1 LTAGTIDFR
10 SHYLN
15 RQQIYNE
22 YIHGPLSSQS
32 LELMNVLAEKSYKA
46 IVVYPEAV
54 LWEPNQRPQHL
65 LIELAKRGYLC
76 FFCEASSGP
85 FSLREVEPSLFV
97 VQGEKHLLSV
107 LRSQSV
113 IVLCSWL
120 VQMAWADFLPHKTL
134 WYDILDQLDFFSLY
148 DDQMEQKHNQIV
160 KQADIV
166 TYSATALKRYVTDRS
181 DAVLLPNAARIEDF
195 LSPAVS
201 VPEDLAPI
209 VATGSPIIG
218 YFGAVEEWFATHL
231 VKGLAARRPDWQF
244 VILGHIGIDETK
256 LQAPNIHLLG
266 MKPYRLLAQYGQF
279 FRVAIIPF
287 LVNDLTNSVSPVKF
301 YEYAS
306 LGLPIVSTPISEVLP
321 YQSDWVF
328 AARNIAGFE
337 AAIMKGLKP
346 EVARQAKKA
355 GRRLASQNQWAARA
369 DRIEELLLSRPSVW
383 QAFANYNSTGK
394 IAVMAT
400 TFLDFEGDK
409 FYSGG
414 AERYLIDLSRLFE
427 QKGYSLTIYQYG
439 NDPWIRR
446 FRGVDIVSLSRGGQH
461 AKELSIGVVKMY
473 SRLFHEQTAERSLL
487 NVYSAFFNAWPY
499 EIGHSSIGIIHG
511 VAWDNPASRYED
523 GSSFWE
529 TNRRFIEGAKLCGR
543 LVSVDNNSA
552 NWFQTIDYTLRN
564 KMKVIAN
571 YVDPA
576 EFYPHSDPQKSEDR
590 IVILYPRRLYH
601 ARGLQLV
608 LQVIDEILIKYP
620 QVDFHFCGQGET
632 DDIRMVKMKMNRW
645 PGRIKHYALPFD
657 NMSEAYNQADISL
670 IPTLYSEG
678 TSLSCLEAMSCGNA
692 VIATR
697 VGGLSDLVIHDYN
710 GLLIEPHA
718 HALKEAIADLIEN
731 PSKRAL
737 FKQRAQSVSQSFS
750 KQSWER
756 QWSKLIDSLLRD
768 KQNLR
773 VADGKSLLIE
783 IYLSSYPQNGGIVK
797 TIIRLLS
804 EGNLLYIKLKDGS
817 AAVRR
822 SSFGRLQW
830 MSWDENSHSA
840 PDIVIS
846 DRSAHA
852 DLQLNVQALFNEE
865 GELVW
870 M

>member
-1 LTAGTIDFR
+1 M
-10 SHYLN
+10 
-15 RQQIYNE
+15 
-22 YIHGPLSSQS
+22 
-32 LELMNVLAEKSYKA
+32 MNILAAKTYKA

-54 LWEPNQRPQHL
+54 LWEPNQRPQQL
-65 LIELAKRGYLC
+65 LKELAKRGYLC
-76 FFCEASSGP
+76 FFCETSVGP
-85 FSLREVEPSLFV
+85 FSLREAEPNLFI
-97 VQGEKHLLSV
+97 VQGEKYLLSV

-134 WYDILDQLDFFSLY
+134 WYDVLDQLEFLSLF

-166 TYSATALKRYVTDRS
+166 TYSAMALKRYVTDRS

-195 LSPAVS
+195 LSPAAS

-218 YFGAVEEWFATHL
+218 YYGAVEEWFATDL
-231 VKGLAARRPDWQF
+231 VEGLAAKRPDWQF
-244 VILGHIGIDETK
+244 VILGNIGIDKTK

-266 MKPYRLLAQYGQF
+266 MKPYRLLAQYGQYF
-279 FRVAIIPF
+279 HVAIIPF
-287 LVNDLTNSVSPVKF
+287 LINDLTNCISPVKF
-301 YEYAS
+301 FEYAS
-306 LGLPIVSTPISEVLP
+306 LGLPIVSTPISEMMP
-321 YQSDWVF
+321 YQADWVL
-328 AARNIAGFE
+328 AATEMDGFE
-337 AAIMKGLKP
+337 TAIMEGLKP
-346 EVARQAKKA
+346 EISSKAKEA
-355 GRRLASQNQWAARA
+355 GRILASRNQWAARVDLVEKRLMSKPA
-369 DRIEELLLSRPSVW
+369 VW
-383 QAFANYNSTGK
+383 QAFANHDSSGK

-414 AERYLIDLSRLFE
+414 AERYLIDLSQLFE
-427 QKGYSLTIYQYG
+427 QKGYSITIYQYG
-439 NDPWIRR
+439 NYAWIRR

-461 AKELSIGVVKMY
+461 AKELSIGAVKVY
-473 SRLFHEQTAERSLL
+473 SRLFHEQTAERSIL

-499 EIGHSSIGIIHG
+499 EKGSSSIGIIHG
-511 VAWDNPASRYED
+511 VAWDNPASRYQD

-529 TNRRFIEGAKLCGR
+529 MNRRFIEGAKLCGS

-552 NWFQTIDYTLRN
+552 NWFQTVDYSLRD
-564 KMKVIAN
+564 KIKVIAN
-571 YVDPA
+571 YVDPS
-576 EFYPHSDPQKSEDR
+576 EFYPSSDHEKPKDR

-620 QVDFHFCGQGET
+620 QADFHFCGQGDP

-645 PGRIKHYALPFD
+645 PGRIKCYALPFD
-657 NMSEAYNQADISL
+657 QMAEAYHQADISL

-718 HALKEAIADLIEN
+718 HALKEAIADLIDN

-737 FKQRAQSVSQSFS
+737 FKYRAQTVSQSFS
-750 KQSWER
+750 KQSWVR
-756 QWSKLIDSLLRD
+756 QWSKLIDSVLHEKQDLRI
-768 KQNLR
+768 
-773 VADGKSLLIE
+773 VSEKSLLIE
-783 IYLSSYPQNGGIVK
+783 IYLSNYPQNEGIGK
-797 TIIRLLS
+797 TIIRLLN
-804 EGNLLYIKLKDGS
+804 EGHLLYIKLKS
-817 AAVRR
+817 ITAAGRL

-830 MSWDENSHSA
+830 MGWNEMSHSA
-840 PDIVIS
+840 PDLVIS
-846 DRSAHA
+846 DVTSHA
-852 DLQLNVQALFNEE
+852 DLSCTVQALFNEE
-865 GELVW
+865 GELEW